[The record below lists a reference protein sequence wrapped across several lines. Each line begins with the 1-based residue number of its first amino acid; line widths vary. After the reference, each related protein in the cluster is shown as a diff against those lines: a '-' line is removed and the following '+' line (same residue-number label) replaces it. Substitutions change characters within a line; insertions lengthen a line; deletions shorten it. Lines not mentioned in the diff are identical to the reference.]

1 MGSPP
6 SNTPYSFFRISSL
19 GNANIGWEVAE
30 KRNFGVDFSFL
41 KGFVSG
47 SVDVFNDKRTKI
59 LLTGGQRAIPSY
71 FGATAP
77 TANMGAVDSK
87 GYELEL
93 KFNYVFTNGMRVW
106 LNTNMTHA
114 TNIVRF
120 RDDPALRPA
129 YQRNAGFPIG
139 QTLAYLDNGFLNT
152 WDDVYGSTQ
161 RMTSNNNK
169 IPGDFNIIDYNSD
182 GVIDDKDRA
191 PYGYPGTPQNTYNA
205 SLGFEYKGFSAFVQ
219 FYGVSN
225 VTREVT
231 FPTFHSGSNVAY
243 VDGKGAYY
251 TVGEGGVV
259 PHPRWS
265 SVVGADAAGTRYL
278 FDGSY
283 LRLKNAELAY
293 TFTGNWVKRAGMR
306 SLKLYLN
313 GDNLLLWT
321 DMPDDRESNFSG
333 GSGNGAYPTMRR
345 FNFGINII
353 L

>member
-1 MGSPP
+1 MKRILLLLFLISGLGLSASAQRSVLRGTIVDSV
-6 SNTPYSFFRISSL
+6 SNTPL
-19 GNANIGWEVAE
+19 P
-30 KRNFGVDFSFL
+30 GVVVL
-41 KGFVSG
+41 
-47 SVDVFNDKRTKI
+47 
-59 LLTGGQRAIPSY
+59 
-71 FGATAP
+71 
-77 TANMGAVDSK
+77 VDSTL
-87 GYELEL
+87 YD
-93 KFNYVFTNGMRVW
+93 V
-106 LNTNMTHA
+106 
-114 TNIVRF
+114 
-120 RDDPALRPA
+120 
-129 YQRNAGFPIG
+129 AGE
-139 QTLAYLDNGFLNT
+139 Q
-152 WDDVYGSTQ
+152 
-161 RMTSNNNK
+161 
-169 IPGDFNIIDYNSD
+169 
-182 GVIDDKDRA
+182 
-191 PYGYPGTPQNTYNA
+191 GT
-205 SLGFEYKGFSAFVQ
+205 FS
-219 FYGVSN
+219 VSN
-225 VTREVT
+225 VPRKEVEIEISFLGYETILMRRNIDQGTVDLGTIRMKESGTLMESVTITAVSTSAIIKGDTTQYNAAAYKTNPDADAGDLLGKLPGVTVEDGAIT
-231 FPTFHSGSNVAY
+231 FQGETVARAY